1 MNRLMTIMAVMLT
14 SLCASTAI
22 AQNYYVDAENPEMLR
37 FGDVEERKE
46 REYKESEDTQMML
59 DTKTEQK

>member
-1 MNRLMTIMAVMLT
+1 MV
-14 SLCASTAI
+14 
-22 AQNYYVDAENPEMLR
+22 R